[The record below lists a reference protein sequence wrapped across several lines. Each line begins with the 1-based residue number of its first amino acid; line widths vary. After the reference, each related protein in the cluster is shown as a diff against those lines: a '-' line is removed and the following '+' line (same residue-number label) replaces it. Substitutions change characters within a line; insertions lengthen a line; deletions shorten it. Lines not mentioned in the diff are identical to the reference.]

1 MAEQANRA
9 TFGSKFGTIMTLVGV
24 SVGLGNVWR
33 FPYMAGKFGG
43 AAFVVFY
50 VLMLFVVG
58 IPALL
63 AEYNLGRYTRRGTL
77 GAFEKA
83 GFPAGK
89 QVGTWFWIVTTFA
102 VGYYCN
108 VIGWVL
114 FYAVREIGVA
124 FGATINGAAILP
136 PDTGFNASSFFLQ
149 FFFTALVV
157 FSCAIVLVKGL
168 KEGIEKSSK
177 FIMPAFYT
185 LFLLLILRS
194 VTLPGASAG
203 VKWYIGN
210 FRWKDLTGASMAAAL
225 GQVIFSL
232 SLGGTFM
239 VVYGS
244 YLKKET
250 NLISTGIMNGIGD
263 TVAALMAGFAIFPAV
278 FAFGIEPSSGPG
290 LIFFTL
296 PKVFDAMPGGWLFA
310 ILFYAALFS
319 AAYLS
324 AIAAFEVMIAGV
336 VDNTKIE
343 RKKATWIMCIIGFV
357 LAIPPMINMKVFT
370 PWDLFWGS
378 GMQTLGSVLA
388 VIASVWVIKRSEGL
402 KALAEGSGK
411 AFPLW
416 LYWWI
421 RIAVPL
427 AIGFVGINW
436 LLQDVFKINIFG
448 G

>member
-1 MAEQANRA
+1 MADVENRQS
-9 TFGSKFGTIMTLVGV
+9 FGSRFGMVMTLIGV

-43 AAFVVFY
+43 AAFVLFY
-50 VLMLFVVG
+50 ILVLFVIG
-58 IPALL
+58 IPGLM
-63 AEYNLGRYTRRGTL
+63 AEYTLGRYTRRGTL

-89 QVGTWFWIVTTFA
+89 VVGTWFWIVVTFA

-124 FGATINGAAILP
+124 LGATINAAAILP
-136 PDTGFNASSFFLQ
+136 PDAGFNATSFFLQ
-149 FFFTALVV
+149 LFFTAVV
-157 FSCAIVLVKGL
+157 IFSCALVLVKGL

-177 FIMPAFYT
+177 VIMPAFFI
-185 LFLLLILRS
+185 LFLLLIIRS
-194 VTLPGASAG
+194 VTLPGSGAG
-203 VKWYIGN
+203 LQWYIGG
-210 FRWKDLTGASMAAAL
+210 FRWHDLTGSSMAAAM

-244 YLKKET
+244 YLKKDT
-250 NLISTGIMNGIGD
+250 NLIRTGIMNGIGD

-278 FAFGIEPSSGPG
+278 FAFGIAPSSGPG

-296 PKVFDAMPGGWLFA
+296 PKVFDSMGLGWLFA
-310 ILFYAALFS
+310 IFFYAALFG

-324 AIAAFEVMIAGV
+324 AVAAFEVMIAGV
-336 VDNTKIE
+336 VDNTKLS
-343 RKKATWIMCIIGFV
+343 RKKATWLMCAVGFV
-357 LAIPPMINMKVFT
+357 LAIPPMINMKVFL

-378 GMQTLGSVLA
+378 GMQTLGSVFA
-388 VIASVWVIKRSEGL
+388 IIATVWVIKRSEGL
-402 KALAEGSGK
+402 KELGEGTGK

-416 LYWWI
+416 LYWWM
-421 RIAVPL
+421 RIVVPL
-427 AIGFVGINW
+427 AVAFVVINW
-436 LLQDVFKINIFG
+436 LLESVFNVKIFG
-448 G
+448 